1 MGKGYQHVGERERH
15 LIQNMQKEGIPWT
28 KIEKITQRS
37 RDTLNKILHPPK
49 GVKKDVQKGQPRKLP
64 PKEFEK
70 VLKAMAKLQ
79 KKNHPH
85 GKEVTASMI
94 LSDAGVNVSE
104 RTLSRELRAK
114 GFFFYKLK
122 ERQTLTSDDVKERK
136 VWSKAHK
143 GRTKAAWV
151 RRPHAIIDN
160 KHWQLF
166 TTGAGRSHAARRL
179 IRGAYQKR
187 GEQPEGHMV
196 KPKGGNMKY
205 PARGVTVTAAV
216 IKGRIRMWNYVDGN
230 WNGQKA
236 ADMYNGP
243 LLRAMKRAYPGRAKK
258 SGAAWEVL
266 EDNDPAGFKSSKART
281 AKLDAGIKTDDLPR
295 RSPDL
300 NVLDYSLWR
309 AINIAMRAQERTWP
323 QGKTET
329 AEEFKARLRKTAMGL
344 PVALVKKVVGNMH
357 ARCRLCLSAKPPGGL
372 FKEGGV

>member
-1 MGKGYQHVGERERH
+1 M
-15 LIQNMQKEGIPWT
+15 
-28 KIEKITQRS
+28 
-37 RDTLNKILHPPK
+37 
-49 GVKKDVQKGQPRKLP
+49 RKL
-64 PKEFEK
+64 
-70 VLKAMAKLQ
+70 
-79 KKNHPH
+79 
-85 GKEVTASMI
+85 
-94 LSDAGVNVSE
+94 
-104 RTLSRELRAK
+104 RAI
-114 GFFFYKLK
+114 
-122 ERQTLTSDDVKERK
+122 V
-136 VWSKAHK
+136 
-143 GRTKAAWV
+143 
-151 RRPHAIIDN
+151 DN

-196 KPKGGNMKY
+196 KPKEGNMKY

-266 EDNDPAGFKSSKART
+266 EDNDPAGFKLPKART

-344 PVALVKKVVGNMH
+344 PEALVTRCVGDMVR
-357 ARCRLCLSAKPPGGL
+357 RCRQTFDRGGRL
-372 FKEGGV
+372 FTE